1 MKKLFLFFVL
11 VVNLEKAE
19 AQVIQ
24 EGFFSVKFHTITWT
38 KIYSGS
44 IDLERLKNNPQLKF
58 SEDDKGVIKKSKPIA
73 LSKKS
78 LREIS
83 ANFFVVQKEGWYK
96 VDVVFIDEIPD
107 LKDNSEKVS
116 NKDSKI
122 PIEKACLT
130 RNGEF
135 NDFFYKHISKSY
147 DKLFSSFFDPE
158 LIKWRL
164 VNIPILKVKNQ

>member
-1 MKKLFLFFVL
+1 MKKLFLFFIL
-11 VVNLEKAE
+11 VVNLGKTE

-38 KIYSGS
+38 KIYSGF

-58 SEDDKGVIKKSKPIA
+58 SEDYNGVIKKSKPLA
-73 LSKKS
+73 LSKKA

-83 ANFFVVQKEGWYK
+83 ANFFIVQKEGWYK
-96 VDVVFIDEIPD
+96 VDVVFIDEISV
-107 LKDNSEKVS
+107 LKNNSEKVLT
-116 NKDSKI
+116 NDSKI

-135 NDFFYKHISKSY
+135 NDFFYKHISKPY

-158 LIKWRL
+158 IE
-164 VNIPILKVKNQ
+164 NDGF